1 LSNPEHTAV
10 FVIRKQ
16 SAKPPRDRRLTMK
29 TQKPASSTASLLAAV
44 ALLTVVPMLAP
55 SARASVPIVDDSV
68 SVATSATVF
77 SQSVYAG
84 TYVTLSATSNVYG
97 DSWAEAAVTVGAN
110 AIVDGNSRA
119 GFATTLGALVHVN
132 GNVTSGAAT
141 TLGAGSIVEGVVL
154 SGAATTYGA
163 ASSVN
168 NQCILY
174 PQPPVQQE
182 VAHAQQVL
190 AGQFQTQYVLLPGNL
205 AADTTLSSGVHGVA
219 GPLSVSAGTT
229 IELDASTGDE
239 FIFNITGYA
248 TFGAGVVVKVIN
260 NPSGAPVHV
269 YWNVTGTY
277 ISVGADAKIAGLL
290 LANLYVSTGANS
302 VVDGAYS
309 ATSYVTVGAG
319 ATVGSECEGGCAT
332 SCQ

>member
-1 LSNPEHTAV
+1 M
-10 FVIRKQ
+10 
-16 SAKPPRDRRLTMK
+16 D
-29 TQKPASSTASLLAAV
+29 
-44 ALLTVVPMLAP
+44 
-55 SARASVPIVDDSV
+55 
-68 SVATSATVF
+68 ATVF

-97 DSWAEAAVTVGAN
+97 NSWAEAAVTVGAN
-110 AIVDGNSRA
+110 ALVDGNSRA
-119 GFATTLGALVHVN
+119 GAASTLGALVHVN

-141 TLGAGSIVEGVVL
+141 TIGAGAIVEGVVL

-168 NQCILY
+168 NECILY
-174 PQPPVQQE
+174 PQNPVQQD
-182 VAHAQQVL
+182 VAYAQQTL
-190 AGQFQTQYVLLPGNL
+190 AGQPQTQYVLLPGNL
-205 AADTTLSSGVHGVA
+205 AADTTLSSGVHEVA

-239 FIFNITGYA
+239 FIFNITGSA

-260 NPSGAPVHV
+260 NPDCAPVDV

-277 ISVGADAKIAGLL
+277 ISVGADAEITGLL
-290 LANLYVSTGANS
+290 LANLYVCTGASS

-319 ATVGSECEGGCAT
+319 ATVGSECEGGGGCPT
-332 SCQ
+332 SCPQAISSHKRLTRPGSGVFQAGPKRVLCL